1 MIHDVDATLAALL
14 AAEALPGGEAEVVF
28 DAPTRDWASRLNG
41 PCVDVFLYDIREDV
55 GRREIAAEP
64 VRNTEGRIVA
74 RRPPPRR
81 FRLSY
86 LLTAWTRRPEDEH
99 RLLSQLLGGLLRHDR
114 VPAVHLRGQLAGQ
127 PLPVLLQLALPPSGD
142 RGIAD
147 VWNALGGE
155 LKPSLDLVVVAP
167 FDPARVVEIGPPV
180 REEPFLD
187 VRRSPV
193 DPRAERTNRAA
204 DPTAPHASTVLG
216 PAGVRSP
223 GAAAGRAARVAEL

>member
-14 AAEALPGGEAEVVF
+14 TAEALPGGEAEVVF

-64 VRNTEGRIVA
+64 VRNTEGRVVA

-99 RLLSQLLGGLLRHDR
+99 RLLSQLLGALLRHDR
-114 VPAVHLRGQLAGQ
+114 VPTGHLRGQLSGQ
-127 PLPVLLQLALPPSGD
+127 PLPVLLQLALPPSAD

-167 FDPARVVEIGPPV
+167 FDPARVVAIGPPV
-180 REEPFLD
+180 LEEPFLD

-193 DPRAERTNRAA
+193 DPRTQRAPDAA
-204 DPTAPHASTVLG
+204 DPDGAR

-223 GAAAGRAARVAEL
+223 GAGNVRAARIAEL